1 MGSKFIRAKFRPHFG
16 YMSFYKLITTV
27 FLVQRGSWSLM
38 RLGYIEAQRASGERA
53 RASSTAVW
61 ETAVTQRVD
70 ELNKTYINLTQLSF
84 PLPTNRKKWSHDSQT
99 YFLFLTDFRCYCLA
113 CDAEIDCRFV
123 EPVFEPVCWL
133 VVPLIFAECGLIDR
147 VGMKFIIVICRTK
160 YLFWNPQI
168 GSVRNSKSG
177 CRWDQHRA
185 CELKT
190 LK

>member
-1 MGSKFIRAKFRPHFG
+1 MILKRGVPLEKSPDQVGEWSRLPCAISRPPRRSLIPKEKGGSQHSTSGWIGGRGRRNGMGD
-16 YMSFYKLITTV
+16 
-27 FLVQRGSWSLM
+27 LVWGCSPSP
-38 RLGYIEAQRASGERA
+38 G
-53 RASSTAVW
+53 
-61 ETAVTQRVD
+61 
-70 ELNKTYINLTQLSF
+70 
-84 PLPTNRKKWSHDSQT
+84 KWSSISMGMKIICP

-168 GSVRNSKSG
+168 GSVRNSKSAS
-177 CRWDQHRA
+177 WLI
-185 CELKT
+185 E
-190 LK
+190 